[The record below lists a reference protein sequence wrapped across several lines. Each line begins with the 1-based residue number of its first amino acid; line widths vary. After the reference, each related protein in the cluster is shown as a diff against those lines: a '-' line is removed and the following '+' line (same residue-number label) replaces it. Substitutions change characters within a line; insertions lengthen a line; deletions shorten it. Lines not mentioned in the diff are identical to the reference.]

1 MEECIDKDKLKK
13 LRKVIDVY
21 YLTTNPLLKDFTE
34 RSLNSMR
41 WDGIGL
47 LMVLDAAF
55 TSVGLNYFNIVVPA
69 IIKFKESFYDTGK
82 IRSFN
87 QLLSYNKESLRRV
100 WKNSRSW
107 NVAFGIAKTL
117 HKYPGNDD
125 RERLRSWARSSSLEG
140 FRDDEIGKVKG
151 VGLVTYQYLRIMGGV
166 DTIMPDKIVMRFIE
180 KVIDEVG
187 IKVHYRNIMDEIKKL
202 EHLFKMIGVRPV
214 EITWMSWLVDS
225 ELRKILSGVHK
236 EILSIL

>member
-1 MEECIDKDKLKK
+1 MKECLDKDKIRK
-13 LRKVIDVY
+13 LRKVIDAY

-41 WDGIGL
+41 WKGIGL

-69 IIKFKESFYDTGK
+69 IIRFKESFYDIGK
-82 IRSFN
+82 IRNFN
-87 QLLSYNKESLRRV
+87 QLLSYNKESLKYI
-100 WKNSRSW
+100 WKNDRSW
-107 NVAFGIAKTL
+107 NVAFGIAKVL
-117 HKYPGNDD
+117 RRYSGNDD
-125 RERLRSWARSSSLEG
+125 REKLRSWARDSSLES
-140 FRDDEIGKVKG
+140 FRDNGIGKVKG
-151 VGLVTYQYLRIMGGV
+151 VGLVTYQYLRIMGGI

-180 KVIDEVG
+180 KVIDEAG
-187 IKVHYRNIMDEIKKL
+187 IKVHYRNIIDGIKKL
-202 EHLFKMIGVRPV
+202 EHLFKMVGVRPV

-236 EILSIL
+236 EILSVL